1 MDIVLATPR
10 GFCAGVKRAIDIVD
24 LALKQMGAPIY
35 VFHEIVH
42 NHHVVADLKSRGAI
56 FVNDLSEV
64 PPGAHTIYSAHG
76 VSHQVRQQAKR
87 RELRTLDATCPLVT
101 KVHLQAQRFE
111 KQGMHL
117 VMVGHA
123 GHEEVEGTVGSVSCP
138 VHLVSSV
145 EEVALLPWP
154 SDAPVAYVTQT
165 TLSMDDTRDILQ
177 ALHEKYP
184 EVTGPDMDGICY
196 ATQNRQNAVR
206 DLAKDVDLV
215 LVVGA
220 RNSSNSNRLREVAE
234 RCGKP
239 AYLVQDRTELQPAWW
254 ADGVQRIGVTSGAS
268 TPEVLVQQV
277 VLALSAYTSGQV
289 HEAPGVVEHVVFRLP
304 KALEPHATPHTD
316 PLLDSIAASST
327 RLGRDPPSEAAWA

>member
-1 MDIVLATPR
+1 MDILLATPR

-24 LALKQMGAPIY
+24 LALAQKGAPIH

-42 NHHVVADLKSRGAI
+42 NQHVVADLSARGAV
-56 FVNDLSEV
+56 FVDDLSQV
-64 PPGAHTIYSAHG
+64 PLGANAIFSAHG
-76 VSHQVRQQAKR
+76 VSAQVRQQAKDR
-87 RELRTLDATCPLVT
+87 GLQTLDATCPLVT

-123 GHEEVEGTVGSVSCP
+123 GHEEVEGTTGSVSCP

-145 EEVALLPWP
+145 EEVQSLPWGP
-154 SDAPVAYVTQT
+154 DAPVAFVTQT
-165 TLSMDDTRDILQ
+165 TLSMDDTRDILE
-177 ALHEKYP
+177 ALRRKYP
-184 EVTGPDMDGICY
+184 QVVGPDMDGICY

-206 DLAKDVDLV
+206 DLAKEVDLV

-234 RCGKP
+234 RCAKP
-239 AYLVQDRTELQPAWW
+239 AHLIQDHTELQVQWW
-254 ADGVQRIGVTSGAS
+254 ASGVSRIGVTSGAS

-277 VLALSAYTSGQV
+277 VHQLCELTQGRV
-289 HEAPGVVEHVVFRLP
+289 RELPGVSEQVIFRLP
-304 KALEPHATPHTD
+304 RSLEQHG
-316 PLLDSIAASST
+316 LNRRAAAVAHVQDD
-327 RLGRDPPSEAAWA
+327 RQPPSRAAA